1 MSLST
6 GGAGMTEA
14 PGNIAGASF
23 FALPG
28 RFPAEALHAY
38 HPLNSPPSP

>member
-6 GGAGMTEA
+6 GGAGMIGA
-14 PGNIAGASF
+14 PGNIAGASLF
-23 FALPG
+23 LSRVVSRRRP
-28 RFPAEALHAY
+28 HAY